1 MAYYRNLFI
10 LYIHCSSQRCVK
22 QRRVAFRAM
31 GKAERYPVVKSA
43 SKGASAVV
51 RVAAKPVLYSKR
63 PPPVFS
69 PHKHQVSAPY

>member
-1 MAYYRNLFI
+1 
-10 LYIHCSSQRCVK
+10 
-22 QRRVAFRAM
+22 M

-43 SKGASAVV
+43 SKRVGAVV

-69 PHKHQVSAPY
+69 PHKAPSISPTLRQRK